1 MEISKRKVIRT
12 STVPGSLR
20 ALLKG
25 QLAFL
30 NQYFDVIAVSGNGKS
45 LEHVKETEG
54 VRTFALEMQ
63 RQISPVNDFI
73 SLLKLYLLFKREKP
87 HIVHSITP
95 KAGLL
100 SMLAAK
106 LAGVP
111 IRMHTFTGLIF
122 PSKKGSLQKLL
133 IKMDQLLCWAAT
145 DVFPEGEGVKKDLI
159 NFGITTK
166 PLKVLANGNING
178 IDFNYY
184 DPTAYSDLQKQELR
198 QSLNINQNDF
208 VFVFVGR
215 LVRDKGIN
223 ELVVAFNSLLP
234 MVDKDESKR
243 LKLVLVGYY
252 EQHLDPLL
260 PETVKEIEDNQQIIF
275 TGAQSDVRPYYAI
288 SDCLVFP
295 SYREGFPN
303 VVLEAGAMSLPSIVT
318 DISGNNEIIETG
330 YNGIIVPKY
339 DTELLMENML
349 YLFKN
354 NEARIEMAINSR
366 KNIIEKYDRQLVWNA
381 VLNEYKA
388 ALAGKNISN

>member
-184 DPTAYSDLQKQELR
+184 DPAAYSDLQKQELR

>member
-73 SLLKLYLLFKREKP
+73 SLIKLYLLFKKEKP
-87 HIVHSITP
+87 QIVHSITP

-122 PSKKGSLQKLL
+122 PSKKGRLQKLL

-184 DPTAYSDLQKQELR
+184 DPAAYSDLQKQELR
-198 QSLNINQNDF
+198 QSLNINQDDF

-223 ELVVAFNSLLP
+223 ELVAAFKNLLS
-234 MVDKDESKR
+234 MVEKEQANR
-243 LKLVLVGYY
+243 LKLLLVGYY

-260 PETVKEIEDNQQIIF
+260 PETVTEIEDNQQIIF

-318 DISGNNEIIETG
+318 DISGSNEIITTG
-330 YNGIIVPKY
+330 YNGIIVPKS
-339 DTELLMENML
+339 DTELLLENML

-354 NEARIEMAINSR
+354 KDARTEMAFNSR

-381 VLNEYKA
+381 VLNEYNS
-388 ALAGKNISN
+388 ALASKNI